1 MVGKPLASES
11 FPVGTDLI
19 QRARQSF
26 VGDEQIA
33 VPDVRT
39 LNPSAPRLP
48 SLLGNGL
55 QKFVVLLSASRQ
67 KDTVLSQQ
75 APVFSEPSLD
85 ISGRGFVHPDV
96 EKQRSLGWRR
106 ERHGR
111 SDRNGI
117 VSDGSPASAEAAL
130 TSTHDQQRSPEGR
143 SEPFKPRS

>member
-85 ISGRGFVHPDV
+85 ISGRGLCIPMWRNSVRWVGDGNAMAVKTGMALSPMVHLRW
-96 EKQRSLGWRR
+96 QRRL
-106 ERHGR
+106 
-111 SDRNGI
+111 
-117 VSDGSPASAEAAL
+117 
-130 TSTHDQQRSPEGR
+130 
-143 SEPFKPRS
+143 